1 MGFFSKKP
9 NQHDAFMIRNKMQE
23 LNYYNETIVRM
34 DNVEGFL
41 NQIIGLKNTV
51 MDMQK
56 YERKYPD
63 VFNPKPSKIL
73 KNFETNKLILEKN
86 FIDRYLLAIERKLL
100 NYSTM
105 RGKTNNFNKMVDIFK
120 YYAGE
125 FEPENVNYFSIK
137 LQERFSEFYQ

>member
-1 MGFFSKKP
+1 MGLFSKKP
-9 NQHDAFMIRNKMQE
+9 NQHDAFMIKQKIQE
-23 LNYYNETIVRM
+23 LNYYNETIARM

-41 NQIIGLKNTV
+41 NQISGLKNTV
-51 MDMQK
+51 IDMQK

-63 VFNPKPSKIL
+63 VFNTKPSKIL
-73 KNFETNKLILEKN
+73 KNFGTNKLILEKN

-137 LQERFSEFYQ
+137 LQERFPEFYQ

>member
-1 MGFFSKKP
+1 MGLFSKKP
-9 NQHDAFMIRNKMQE
+9 NQHDAFMIKQKIQE
-23 LNYYNETIVRM
+23 LNYYNETIARM

-41 NQIIGLKNTV
+41 NQIGGLKNTV
-51 MDMQK
+51 IDMQK

-120 YYAGE
+120 YYAGA

-137 LQERFSEFYQ
+137 LQERFPEFYQ

>member
-1 MGFFSKKP
+1 MGLFSKKP
-9 NQHDAFMIRNKMQE
+9 NQHDAFMIKQKMQE

-41 NQIIGLKNTV
+41 NQISGLKNTV
-51 MDMQK
+51 IDMQK

-73 KNFETNKLILEKN
+73 ENFETNKLILEKN

-137 LQERFSEFYQ
+137 LQERFPEFYQ

>member
-1 MGFFSKKP
+1 MGLFSKKP
-9 NQHDAFMIRNKMQE
+9 NQHDAFMIKQKIQE
-23 LNYYNETIVRM
+23 LNYYNETIARM

-41 NQIIGLKNTV
+41 NQIGGLKNTV
-51 MDMQK
+51 IDMQK

-105 RGKTNNFNKMVDIFK
+105 SGKTNNFNKMVDIFK

-137 LQERFSEFYQ
+137 LQERFPEFYQ

>member
-1 MGFFSKKP
+1 MGLFSKKP
-9 NQHDAFMIRNKMQE
+9 SQHDAFMIKNKMQE

-41 NQIIGLKNTV
+41 NQISGLKNTV
-51 MDMQK
+51 VDMQK
-56 YERKYPD
+56 YEKKYPD

-73 KNFETNKLILEKN
+73 KNFGTNKLILEKN

-137 LQERFSEFYQ
+137 LQERFPEFYQ

>member
-1 MGFFSKKP
+1 MGLFSKKP
-9 NQHDAFMIRNKMQE
+9 NQHDAFMIQQKMQE

-41 NQIIGLKNTV
+41 NQISGLKNTV
-51 MDMQK
+51 IDMQK

-137 LQERFSEFYQ
+137 LQERFPEFYQ